1 MKIRTITR
9 TIVTR
14 KATVLM
20 VNPVEQSFVTAEFVL
35 SADADEKNAL
45 EMVKELV
52 PAEVIPVKLVSLET
66 SEKLYS
72 MPESV
77 FLMYATPVDSRCT
90 KKEKESE

>member
-14 KATVLM
+14 KATVLL
-20 VNPVEQSFVTAEFVL
+20 VNPVEQSFVTAEFTL

-52 PAEVIPVKLVSLET
+52 PAEVIPVKLVSLEST
-66 SEKLYS
+66 EQLYS

-77 FLMYATPVDSRCT
+77 FLMYATPVDSRYT
-90 KKEKESE
+90 KKESK